1 MIYGKTDD
9 LCIKAIGYGQEK
21 IQMGQCIL
29 KRKQDTDSAFFF
41 QICILFLYGRKFSH
55 VFWGQSLKM
64 QFKERIIDK

>member
-9 LCIKAIGYGQEK
+9 LCIKAIAWTGK

-41 QICILFLYGRKFSH
+41 PNMYFVSYGRKFSH
-55 VFWGQSLKM
+55 VFWD
-64 QFKERIIDK
+64 RV